1 MNFLILTTETV
12 RRGTTGTTSTNVK
25 EWKPTKPRTRNTHLH
40 RNPLVS
46 GNFSFASA
54 LCEVRGSGI
63 FPSLQ
68 QFGVDFFRMTVE
80 SVVFDVWFSLDW
92 IPILPCNRGL
102 IWRFYMFYIH
112 PQCIKM
118 MFFFKYPGWP
128 LQLLPKVGHCC
139 HLHSKDY
146 TPKNERDRLDP
157 KKIRMAVL
165 ESRRRLTLAHLI
177 GDRLIPEQL
186 QLIVGFYM

>member
-1 MNFLILTTETV
+1 MDGWNTSFLLGPFAYFQGRTVSFLGSVSVNFLNLTTETV

-25 EWKPTKPRTRNTHLH
+25 EWKPTKPRTRNTHLL

-112 PQCIKM
+112 PQCIIM
-118 MFFFKYPGWP
+118 MFFF
-128 LQLLPKVGHCC
+128 QLSWVA
-139 HLHSKDY
+139 
-146 TPKNERDRLDP
+146 TP
-157 KKIRMAVL
+157 
-165 ESRRRLTLAHLI
+165 
-177 GDRLIPEQL
+177 IPAKGRAL
-186 QLIVGFYM
+186 LSFAF